1 MKGRF
6 EGARRRRVLLG
17 VVVTCG
23 MATAVPAASAA
34 TFTARETHR
43 GLVVNRADGMAGG
56 LAANSWFRRPGEP
69 AFVYREGGAVVA
81 GVWLAGA
88 EGAVVRGGTTEKAS
102 PIGRIVP
109 SWTDDQLRLTIEP
122 AGGAAVQTTVFQ
134 RKSGGGDATLNR
146 RASTGVALEG
156 TYRATLQVTGGG
168 EVGWLE
174 VDIDPEGATR
184 FTGDLPP
191 AISPALAAAAAA
203 AVDAEVD
210 LIYGNVVDVGPLRR

>member
-1 MKGRF
+1 
-6 EGARRRRVLLG
+6 
-17 VVVTCG
+17 
-23 MATAVPAASAA
+23 
-34 TFTARETHR
+34 
-43 GLVVNRADGMAGG
+43 
-56 LAANSWFRRPGEP
+56 
-69 AFVYREGGAVVA
+69 
-81 GVWLAGA
+81 
-88 EGAVVRGGTTEKAS
+88 VVRGGTTEKA
-102 PIGRIVP
+102 PAIGRIVP

-134 RKSGGGDATLNR
+134 RRSGGGDATLNR
-146 RASTGVALEG
+146 RASTRVALEG
-156 TYRATLQVTGGG
+156 TYRASFSVTGGG

-210 LIYGNVVDVGPLRR
+210 LIYGNVVDVAPLRR